1 MAEEDL
7 QGKYLQEITRGEI
20 FKNLFIIPT
29 FTPILSNINFRSE
42 YKYTTN
48 KFREKIHNNQN
59 IKKDNKPKL
68 KLSYSNIKTKIR
80 NLTALKTS
88 LTNLGIDWK
97 EGPRAVRGYQGQT
110 VTAEVVV
117 EQANNYDIG
126 FSWNGQEYELVA
138 DLQYWQQP
146 LTVDGFLKQVTKG
159 YALETILQESAKQ
172 GFQVAE
178 QTNNQDGSIRL
189 VVQRWS
195 A

>member
-1 MAEEDL
+1 MSH
-7 QGKYLQEITRGEI
+7 
-20 FKNLFIIPT
+20 F
-29 FTPILSNINFRSE
+29 
-42 YKYTTN
+42 
-48 KFREKIHNNQN
+48 
-59 IKKDNKPKL
+59 
-68 KLSYSNIKTKIR
+68 SNIKTKIR

-97 EGPRAVRGYQGQT
+97 EGPRAVRGYQCQT
-110 VTAEVVV
+110 LMAEVVV

>member
-1 MAEEDL
+1 MSH
-7 QGKYLQEITRGEI
+7 
-20 FKNLFIIPT
+20 F
-29 FTPILSNINFRSE
+29 
-42 YKYTTN
+42 
-48 KFREKIHNNQN
+48 
-59 IKKDNKPKL
+59 
-68 KLSYSNIKTKIR
+68 SNIKTKIR

-110 VTAEVVV
+110 LTAEVVV

-189 VVQRWS
+189 VVQRWC

>member
-1 MAEEDL
+1 MSH
-7 QGKYLQEITRGEI
+7 
-20 FKNLFIIPT
+20 F
-29 FTPILSNINFRSE
+29 
-42 YKYTTN
+42 
-48 KFREKIHNNQN
+48 
-59 IKKDNKPKL
+59 
-68 KLSYSNIKTKIR
+68 SNIKTKIR

-110 VTAEVVV
+110 LTAEVVV

-189 VVQRWS
+189 LVQRWS